1 MKKLRLLAR
10 MGLADM
16 VQWASGTDLLPDVSS
31 STSPVGHRTLTE
43 LSRAGEVGMS
53 PSPAGKFV
61 TPGGGRGPRAGE
73 ITPHSSEYADLQRAI
88 EAADIA
94 LKNTPKS
101 AKTKQMRLH
110 KLDGSSVANVPP
122 APASPAGES
131 DEIRERKAHMQRMLD
146 AEIITPAEYTKMV
159 ASLRAEAAL
168 TPAKQVHA
176 PPVQTADESTASPI
190 FTVDDSMT
198 EPELA
203 ALAAERAEA
212 HDSEQAKKHLPNLT
226 GSPATALSAAIDSGL
241 SSAAAARQQQDE
253 HVAAAVA
260 PTTDS
265 ELLENGSDTVVP
277 PPRAVV
283 SDPALTVNESIG
295 ADAGAEDALP
305 TTPAPLKRAGHQ
317 LVEKSPSSAKAD
329 GILARWHKW
338 DLDYARDFMHQ
349 QMELDELRQLALE
362 FGTL

>member
-1 MKKLRLLAR
+1 
-10 MGLADM
+10 M
-16 VQWASGTDLLPDVSS
+16 VQWASGTDLLPDVS
-31 STSPVGHRTLTE
+31 TTASPVGHRTLTE
-43 LSRAGEVGMS
+43 LGRAGELGAS
-53 PSPAGKFV
+53 PSPSPSSVGKFV

-101 AKTKQMRLH
+101 AKTKQMQLH
-110 KLDGSSVANVPP
+110 KLDGSSLAYVTS
-122 APASPAGES
+122 PASGPDSPASGS
-131 DEIRERKAHMQRMLD
+131 DELRERKAHMQQMLD
-146 AEIITPAEYTKMV
+146 AEIITPAEYTKML

-176 PPVQTADESTASPI
+176 PPVQLADESAASPI

-212 HDSEQAKKHLPNLT
+212 QDGEQAKKLPPDFT
-226 GSPATALSAAIDSGL
+226 GSPATALVAAIDSGL
-241 SSAAAARQQQDE
+241 SSAAAARQQHDE
-253 HVAAAVA
+253 HDAATVASTIDA
-260 PTTDS
+260 
-265 ELLENGSDTVVP
+265 ELLESGPDTVVP
-277 PPRAVV
+277 PPCAVV
-283 SDPALTVNESIG
+283 SEPAVIANKII
-295 ADAGAEDALP
+295 DAELAAEDAPLS
-305 TTPAPLKRAGHQ
+305 TPVPLKQAGHR

-338 DLDYARDFMHQ
+338 DLDYAREHMLQ

-362 FGTL
+362 FGTP